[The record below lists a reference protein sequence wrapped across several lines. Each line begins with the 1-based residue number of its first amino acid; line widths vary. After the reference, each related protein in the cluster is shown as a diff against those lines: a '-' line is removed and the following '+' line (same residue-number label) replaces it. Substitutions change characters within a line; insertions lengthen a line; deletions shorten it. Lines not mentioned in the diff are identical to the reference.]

1 MAPATTIAGT
11 FSRTVTT
18 TFVLKATLTHNG
30 KLVETFSVSRRH
42 RASFENLTRSNND
55 AVSWLGRQ
63 LVKKMVTSKRVM
75 AIAGQLE
82 RSTSNAV
89 ASAASSGPT
98 GLISATPQG
107 AAYAFIVGIEKYRDL
122 PSPDGARADAEA
134 FAQIM
139 KTTLGLPNE
148 RVRVAL
154 DDRATAADIRR
165 GVKWLTD
172 NVPAGGRAYFFFSGH
187 GAPDP
192 SSGTSYLVPY
202 DGDPSSLVESAIG
215 LKTLI
220 DTLVKLGI
228 WLAGL
233 FIAAIVVMPG
243 LTAASLLAGLGIGA
257 VAIGFAF
264 QDIFEN
270 FLAGVLIMLREK
282 MRIGDVIE
290 CEGITGKVEHITLRE
305 THVRKLSGE
314 LTVVPN
320 SILFKNPVEILTD
333 DSQRRHEVV
342 VGVSYDTQLDRAAE
356 VIRQAVEDVEDVLAS
371 KGIDIFAQEF
381 NSSSV
386 DFLVRWWAGST
397 PRDGWESKDKVVRA
411 VKAALDEAGIEI
423 PFPYVTH
430 TFKETVPV
438 SHLGDTS
445 RSTP

>member
-1 MAPATTIAGT
+1 MNYIKTLRDQLQDMGEGFVESLPSLAIAIFIVFLTWIVARFGARI
-11 FSRTVTT
+11 SDMIVGRTE
-18 TFVLKATLTHNG
+18 L
-30 KLVETFSVSRRH
+30 
-42 RASFENLTRSNND
+42 RAS
-55 AVSWLGRQ
+55 
-63 LVKKMVTSKRVM
+63 
-75 AIAGQLE
+75 
-82 RSTSNAV
+82 
-89 ASAASSGPT
+89 
-98 GLISATPQG
+98 
-107 AAYAFIVGIEKYRDL
+107 
-122 PSPDGARADAEA
+122 
-134 FAQIM
+134 
-139 KTTLGLPNE
+139 
-148 RVRVAL
+148 
-154 DDRATAADIRR
+154 
-165 GVKWLTD
+165 
-172 NVPAGGRAYFFFSGH
+172 
-187 GAPDP
+187 
-192 SSGTSYLVPY
+192 
-202 DGDPSSLVESAIG
+202 

-423 PFPYVTH
+423 PFPYVT
-430 TFKETVPV
+430 TRGKKKK
-438 SHLGDTS
+438 
-445 RSTP
+445 

>member
-1 MAPATTIAGT
+1 VNYIETLRDQLQDMGEGFVESLPSLAIAI
-11 FSRTVTT
+11 FIV
-18 TFVLKATLTHNG
+18 FLTWIVARFG
-30 KLVETFSVSRRH
+30 ARISDMIVGRIEL
-42 RASFENLTRSNND
+42 RAS
-55 AVSWLGRQ
+55 
-63 LVKKMVTSKRVM
+63 
-75 AIAGQLE
+75 
-82 RSTSNAV
+82 
-89 ASAASSGPT
+89 
-98 GLISATPQG
+98 
-107 AAYAFIVGIEKYRDL
+107 
-122 PSPDGARADAEA
+122 
-134 FAQIM
+134 
-139 KTTLGLPNE
+139 
-148 RVRVAL
+148 
-154 DDRATAADIRR
+154 
-165 GVKWLTD
+165 
-172 NVPAGGRAYFFFSGH
+172 
-187 GAPDP
+187 
-192 SSGTSYLVPY
+192 
-202 DGDPSSLVESAIG
+202 

-220 DTLVKLGI
+220 DTLVKLGV

>member
-1 MAPATTIAGT
+1 MNYIKTLRDQLQDMGEGFVESLPSLAIAIFIVFLTRIVARFGARI
-11 FSRTVTT
+11 SDMIVGRTE
-18 TFVLKATLTHNG
+18 L
-30 KLVETFSVSRRH
+30 
-42 RASFENLTRSNND
+42 RAS
-55 AVSWLGRQ
+55 
-63 LVKKMVTSKRVM
+63 
-75 AIAGQLE
+75 
-82 RSTSNAV
+82 
-89 ASAASSGPT
+89 
-98 GLISATPQG
+98 
-107 AAYAFIVGIEKYRDL
+107 
-122 PSPDGARADAEA
+122 
-134 FAQIM
+134 
-139 KTTLGLPNE
+139 
-148 RVRVAL
+148 
-154 DDRATAADIRR
+154 
-165 GVKWLTD
+165 
-172 NVPAGGRAYFFFSGH
+172 
-187 GAPDP
+187 
-192 SSGTSYLVPY
+192 
-202 DGDPSSLVESAIG
+202 

-220 DTLVKLGI
+220 DTLVKLGV

>member
-1 MAPATTIAGT
+1 VNYIKTLRDQLQNMGEGFVESLPSLAIAIFIVFLTWIVARFGARI
-11 FSRTVTT
+11 SDMIVGRTE
-18 TFVLKATLTHNG
+18 L
-30 KLVETFSVSRRH
+30 
-42 RASFENLTRSNND
+42 RAS
-55 AVSWLGRQ
+55 
-63 LVKKMVTSKRVM
+63 
-75 AIAGQLE
+75 
-82 RSTSNAV
+82 
-89 ASAASSGPT
+89 
-98 GLISATPQG
+98 
-107 AAYAFIVGIEKYRDL
+107 
-122 PSPDGARADAEA
+122 
-134 FAQIM
+134 
-139 KTTLGLPNE
+139 
-148 RVRVAL
+148 
-154 DDRATAADIRR
+154 
-165 GVKWLTD
+165 
-172 NVPAGGRAYFFFSGH
+172 
-187 GAPDP
+187 
-192 SSGTSYLVPY
+192 
-202 DGDPSSLVESAIG
+202 

>member
-1 MAPATTIAGT
+1 MNYITTLRDQLQNMGEGFVESLPSLAIAIFIVFLTWIVARFGARI
-11 FSRTVTT
+11 SDMIVGRTE
-18 TFVLKATLTHNG
+18 L
-30 KLVETFSVSRRH
+30 
-42 RASFENLTRSNND
+42 RAS
-55 AVSWLGRQ
+55 
-63 LVKKMVTSKRVM
+63 
-75 AIAGQLE
+75 
-82 RSTSNAV
+82 
-89 ASAASSGPT
+89 
-98 GLISATPQG
+98 
-107 AAYAFIVGIEKYRDL
+107 
-122 PSPDGARADAEA
+122 
-134 FAQIM
+134 
-139 KTTLGLPNE
+139 
-148 RVRVAL
+148 
-154 DDRATAADIRR
+154 
-165 GVKWLTD
+165 
-172 NVPAGGRAYFFFSGH
+172 
-187 GAPDP
+187 
-192 SSGTSYLVPY
+192 
-202 DGDPSSLVESAIG
+202 